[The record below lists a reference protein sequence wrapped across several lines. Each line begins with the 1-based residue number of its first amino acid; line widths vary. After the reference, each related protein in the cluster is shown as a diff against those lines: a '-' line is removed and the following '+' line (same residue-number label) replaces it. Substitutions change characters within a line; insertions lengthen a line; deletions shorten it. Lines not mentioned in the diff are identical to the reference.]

1 MNTKSL
7 EDLAKIIGW
16 KLVNNDPEY
25 ASYEFKECLNG
36 LEELS
41 HIVKIQKEVKDE
53 EVYDIWL
60 VLKSV
65 LPRKLRRRLYKIS
78 KHVKPKDFP
87 SLFEVISYTI
97 EDYKEKTDY
106 EKLKEYGK
114 LLGVDIQKLGYEF
127 EYELS
132 KAKKQKL
139 LSIIETKLPIELAP
153 VFGKMK
159 KIDYKIGYVKQKK
172 YLSNEE

>member
-1 MNTKSL
+1 MNSKSL

-16 KLVNNDPEY
+16 KLVNDDPEY
-25 ASYEFKECLNG
+25 VAYEYKECTNG

-41 HIVKIQKEVKDE
+41 HIIKISKEVKND

-60 VLKSV
+60 ILKSV
-65 LPRKLRRRLYKIS
+65 LPRKLRKKLYKLS
-78 KHVKPKDFP
+78 KHVKPEDFS

-97 EDYKEKTDY
+97 EDYREKTDY
-106 EKLKEYGK
+106 QKLKEYGM

-132 KAKKQKL
+132 KTKRQKL
-139 LSIIETKLPIELAP
+139 LSIIESKLPIELAP

-159 KIDYKIGYVKQKK
+159 KIDYKIGYIKQKK
-172 YLSNEE
+172 YITNEE